1 MIAGVFMSV
10 FLVGALYHLVGVGRA
25 VLYRERMQ
33 DFADRGA
40 FEAAVGYARSM
51 NEIGLANNVA
61 LVAVTNDFA
70 LSEAHRNIDS
80 CAAAAVFGG
89 SPQDQC
95 PPLVGRVA
103 SNHESSSPELQ
114 ALARSAERSAEEV
127 RDATPGF
134 VASQVADLVT
144 SSGSGE
150 RRLVAAG
157 LVDAPMPLVTAP
169 MSVTCARAAP
179 FVRPLIEQS
188 FFSEELV
195 GSFDLPPTSI
205 NRFSAISCPL
215 AGAAR
220 GPQVMT
226 PPNRSGTEA
235 LQLRVI
241 VVGAE
246 PTQTMLMREH
256 GVRLAERTIRRG
268 EAAPPLSP
276 SRRGLT
282 RLGLAQAEYFS
293 AWEHANTVQSDEAGV
308 PGVMPE
314 ENTFYMHWRGRL
326 RRLRVPVDAPA
337 SAASDFTFASFV
349 TGSLRAT
356 CNASCAR
363 GTSCDSV
370 CDSLGE
376 LAGVGNNA
384 LQ

>member
-1 MIAGVFMSV
+1 MVAGVFMAV
-10 FLVGALYHLVGVGRA
+10 FLVGTLYHLIGVGRA

-33 DFADRGA
+33 DFADGAA

-51 NEIGLANNVA
+51 NEIGLANNIA

-70 LSEAHRNIDS
+70 LSEAHRNIDA
-80 CAAAAVFGG
+80 CTDAAVFGG

-95 PPLVGRVA
+95 PPLQGVVR

-114 ALARSAERSAEEV
+114 ALARNAERSAEV
-127 RDATPGF
+127 MRDATPG
-134 VASQVADLVT
+134 LVEAQT
-144 SSGSGE
+144 AAIVTTSGSGE
-150 RRLVAAG
+150 RRLVAAA
-157 LVDAPMPLVTAP
+157 LVESPMPLVTAP
-169 MSVTCARAAP
+169 MSVTCARAAT

-188 FFSEELV
+188 FMSSELI
-195 GSFDLPPTSI
+195 GTFDLPPTSL

-215 AGAAR
+215 AGAPR
-220 GPQVMT
+220 GPQVMS
-226 PPNRSGTEA
+226 PPNQSGTEA

-246 PTQTMLMREH
+246 QTQTMLMREH

-276 SRRGLT
+276 SRQSLT
-282 RLGLAQAEYFS
+282 RVGLAQAEYFS
-293 AWEHANTVQSDEAGV
+293 AWEHANTVQSDQSGV

-326 RRLRVPVDAPA
+326 RRLRVPVDVPA
-337 SAASDFTFASFV
+337 SAASDFTFATFV
-349 TGSLRAT
+349 NGPLRST
-356 CNASCAR
+356 CNAACATGSSCGA
-363 GTSCDSV
+363 V
-370 CDSLGE
+370 CGALSDLS
-376 LAGVGNNA
+376 GVGNNA